1 VEIETMKQ
9 AVVVQ
14 DLNIYYA
21 KLPILRN
28 VTFSVAGGEY
38 FIIIGPNGS
47 GKTTLVKAISGFLKP
62 HSGRIEIMG
71 RPLKAFTR
79 RSLARAVAL
88 VAQYPPMDVPFTVAE
103 IVLMGRSPHLGLL
116 SLESREDSEIV
127 EQSMRFTN
135 VSHLARSRLDQL
147 SAGER
152 QRVLIARAVCQ
163 RAGIIVLDEPTA
175 SLDVAHQMHI
185 MDLMEKL
192 RREQGI
198 TVIMV
203 SHDLN
208 LAAMYAD
215 RILLLDNGEIAGIGT
230 ARDVIQ
236 TGLLEQIYGCSLLVD
251 QNPFRE
257 VPRVTPA
264 PGEFARPGNLP
275 RKVFLK
281 QD

>member
-1 VEIETMKQ
+1 MKQ

-14 DLNIYYA
+14 DLNILYG

-28 VTFSVAGGEY
+28 VTFSVTEGEY

-47 GKTTLVKAISGFLKP
+47 GKTTLVKVISGFLKP
-62 HSGRIEIMG
+62 HSGSVEIMG
-71 RPLKAFTR
+71 RPLVAITR
-79 RSLARAVAL
+79 RSLAHAVAL
-88 VAQYPPMDVPFTVAE
+88 VPQSPPMDVPFTVAE
-103 IVLMGRSPHLGLL
+103 VVLMGRSPHLGLL
-116 SLESREDSEIV
+116 SLEGREDMEIA

-175 SLDVAHQMHI
+175 SLDVAHQLHI

-192 RREQGI
+192 RTEQGI

-208 LAAMYAD
+208 LAAMYAG
-215 RILLLDNGEIAGIGT
+215 RILLLNHGNIAGIGA

-236 TGLLEQIYGCSLLVD
+236 AGLLEATYGCSLLVD

-264 PGEFARPGNLP
+264 PGEFAQPDSLH